1 MSSELYNLELML
13 PDANVIGI
21 SGMNESVLLQ
31 GRPHGGC
38 AIAYNKRLKC
48 SVTQINI
55 NSKRCMAAVI
65 SLNNITLLFVNVYMP
80 CDQRTILY
88 WV

>member
-13 PDANVIGI
+13 PDAI

-38 AIAYNKRLKC
+38 AIVYNKRLKC
-48 SVTQINI
+48 SVTHINLI
-55 NSKRCMAAVI
+55 IYV
-65 SLNNITLLFVNVYMP
+65 
-80 CDQRTILY
+80 D
-88 WV
+88 